1 MTQPQNFIVSS
12 DYASVKNDAIGRL
25 VLTIPNG
32 ATIPPNGGS
41 TTWSQDLVIG
51 TVNASLRT
59 QMQSSLR
66 PDEWTLGQFRTIDM
80 TLNYPGIGVSVES
93 GAVSIIRI
101 NPTTIRLY
109 CTHFNFSPSTI
120 TVVGGQ
126 TITADVVS
134 FLSPF
139 N

>member
-1 MTQPQNFIVSS
+1 MTKPQNFIATS
-12 DYASVKNDAIGRL
+12 DYGSVKNDARGRL
-25 VLTIPNG
+25 SLTIPNG
-32 ATIPPNGGS
+32 ATIPPNGGK
-41 TTWSQDLVIG
+41 TTWSQDLTIG
-51 TVNASLRT
+51 TINASLRT

-66 PDEWTLGQFRTIDM
+66 PGEWTLGQFRTIDM
-80 TLNYPGIGVSVES
+80 TLNYPGFGTSTES
-93 GAVSIIRI
+93 GAASIIRI
-101 NPTTIRLY
+101 NATTIRLY